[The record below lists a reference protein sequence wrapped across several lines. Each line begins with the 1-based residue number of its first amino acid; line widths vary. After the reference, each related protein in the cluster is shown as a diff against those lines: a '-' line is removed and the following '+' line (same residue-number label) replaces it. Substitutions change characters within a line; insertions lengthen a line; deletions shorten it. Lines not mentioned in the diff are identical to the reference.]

1 MFCEAVL
8 VDADYRSRVERE
20 VIRLV
25 ERDSLRRTIDIHTF
39 HRSVALHDTLT
50 GSVVS
55 ITIRLAVVREYHQ
68 AIVFIPVHLACLARA
83 IVGYRER
90 IPIGIVSVMVM
101 PDLRGRRRVVAGLVQ
116 ISKRIRLRHPCSN
129 PPFAFW

>member
-1 MFCEAVL
+1 MLCKAIL
-8 VDADYRSRVERE
+8 VYREDTCRIKRE
-20 VIRLV
+20 VVRLV
-25 ERDSLRRTIDIHTF
+25 ESNTLWRAVDIHTF
-39 HRSVALHDTLT
+39 HRSVTLHDAFTS
-50 GSVVS
+50 SVVS

>member
-1 MFCEAVL
+1 MERNPL
-8 VDADYRSRVERE
+8 RSTVDIYA
-20 VIRLV
+20 L
-25 ERDSLRRTIDIHTF
+25 
-39 HRSVALHDTLT
+39 HRSMALDNPFAT
-50 GSVVS
+50 GIVG
-55 ITIRLAVVREYHQ
+55 IAARLAVVRKHHQ
-68 AIVFIPVHLACLARA
+68 PVVLVPVQLACLARA

-90 IPIGIVSVMVM
+90 IPVGIVSVMVM